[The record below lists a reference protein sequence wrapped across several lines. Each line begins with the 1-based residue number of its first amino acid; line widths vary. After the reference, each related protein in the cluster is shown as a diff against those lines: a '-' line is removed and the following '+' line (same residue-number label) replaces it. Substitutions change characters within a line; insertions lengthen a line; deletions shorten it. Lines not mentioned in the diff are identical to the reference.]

1 VIQPRKRTRDLTPVH
16 PDLRK
21 AWRRFPKFPFNR
33 WTLRPIRWLMDLMP
47 PLNTSDN
54 IHISSTLA
62 QSGDSNLSVKLRIYQ
77 PEGIAQPVPAL
88 LWMHGGGFIVGNSKM
103 EDAYL
108 TKFVKELGI
117 VVVSVDYRLAPDHP
131 YPAAIDDCYA
141 ALRWVHTQARSLQVD
156 PDRIAIGGESA
167 GGGLAASLAQL
178 AYDRGEVSPV
188 FQLLVYPMLD
198 DRSALRDDLAY
209 ADAMI
214 WTPKD
219 NRFGWESY
227 LQGPVG
233 ADTVPPYAVPA
244 RRDNLTGLPPAWIGV
259 GTLDLFYKEDVEYA
273 ERLSRCGVDCELLVV
288 DGAFHGFDRIDCN
301 LPLVQDFRDTQ
312 VDALG
317 SLTMTQN
324 LSTGQGVC

>member
-1 VIQPRKRTRDLTPVH
+1 MDLTP
-16 PDLRK
+16 
-21 AWRRFPKFPFNR
+21 
-33 WTLRPIRWLMDLMP
+33 
-47 PLNTSDN
+47 PLSDSDH
-54 IHISSTLA
+54 IHISRTLA
-62 QSGDSNLSVKLRIYQ
+62 QSTDAGLSVKLRIYR
-77 PEGIAQPVPAL
+77 PEAIAEPAPAL
-88 LWMHGGGFIVGNSKM
+88 LWMHGGGFVVGNAKM

-108 TKFVKELGI
+108 TKFVKALGL

-141 ALRWVHTQARSLQVD
+141 ALRWVHTQAESLHVD

-178 AYDRGEVSPV
+178 AYDRGEVRPV

-209 ADAMI
+209 AAAMT

-244 RRDNLTGLPPAWIGV
+244 RRDDLTGLPPAWIGV
-259 GTLDLFYKEDVEYA
+259 GTLDLFYEEAVAYA
-273 ERLSRCGVDCELLVV
+273 ERLRRCGVDCEMFVV
-288 DGAFHGFDRIDCN
+288 DGAFHGFDRVGRN

-312 VDALG
+312 VDALNR
-317 SLTMTQN
+317 STMSQD
-324 LSTGQGVC
+324 L